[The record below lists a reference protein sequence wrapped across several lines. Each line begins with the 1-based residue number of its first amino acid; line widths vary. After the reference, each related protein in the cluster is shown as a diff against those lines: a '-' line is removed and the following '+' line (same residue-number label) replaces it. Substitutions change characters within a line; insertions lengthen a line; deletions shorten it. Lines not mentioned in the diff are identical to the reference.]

1 MVRDGDEILF
11 DGANRRLEL
20 LVKPEEL
27 AARTA
32 AWNSSRPPSKYSRG
46 YYQLYIQHVTQADRG
61 CDLDFLIGA
70 SGSSV
75 ERESH

>member
-1 MVRDGDEILF
+1 LF

-32 AWNSSRPPSKYSRG
+32 VWKNSRPSPKYSRG

-61 CDLDFLIGA
+61 CDLDFLTGA